1 MRSLLEDPRPAAGTP
16 TSLPRR
22 RAPQEGAPKSV
33 EKLPFLKSCGQDDG
47 AEGTTADDGQR
58 VEQAARTDEQRA
70 RTSSADG
77 TTADDGQRVEQAA
90 RPEDQRT
97 RPSSADG
104 TTRAAG
110 QTPSRRVTG
119 AESLSVPP
127 LPGSPERPPG
137 PPGPPSRPPPASP
150 PVGIAEAS

>member
-70 RTSSADG
+70 RTSRADG
-77 TTADDGQRVEQAA
+77 R
-90 RPEDQRT
+90 
-97 RPSSADG
+97 
-104 TTRAAG
+104 TRAAG
-110 QTPSRRVTG
+110 QTASRRVTG
-119 AESLSVPP
+119 AESVSVSP
-127 LPGSPERPPG
+127 LPGSPERPAGRTG
-137 PPGPPSRPPPASP
+137 P
-150 PVGIAEAS
+150 

>member
-58 VEQAARTDEQRA
+58 VEQAARTDQQRGRNDEGSRSDREPA
-70 RTSSADG
+70 RDRSRIGLGVA
-77 TTADDGQRVEQAA
+77 TARLTGAAGRPPRPSLLPTAGVPAGRHRRGVPGPLTAA
-90 RPEDQRT
+90 RIMK
-97 RPSSADG
+97 A
-104 TTRAAG
+104 
-110 QTPSRRVTG
+110 V
-119 AESLSVPP
+119 
-127 LPGSPERPPG
+127 
-137 PPGPPSRPPPASP
+137 
-150 PVGIAEAS
+150 